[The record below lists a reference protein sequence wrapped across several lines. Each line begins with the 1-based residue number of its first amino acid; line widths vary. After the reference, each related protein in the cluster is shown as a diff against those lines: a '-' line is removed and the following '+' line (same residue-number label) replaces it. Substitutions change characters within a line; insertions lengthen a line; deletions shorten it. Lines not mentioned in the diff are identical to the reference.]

1 MWHCTTSLDPYDDD
15 ASELSHQMEKYGS
28 RFCAEI
34 AKHARL
40 FVQDPKEGER
50 SAMREVRPETSASSE
65 PLGSALSDDEIG
77 SRIMNGLGG
86 EKYDPSDLMPWERR
100 VGKRARAL
108 FAKPAP
114 VAVTRERIERAV
126 ERGVATSIQSAAHRS
141 VNEHVAEAIMDALS
155 APVSAEDVERAC
167 KAHWE
172 RDGLQIKWET
182 LNESQR
188 AYQRKDMRA
197 ALKSIGIATEG
208 T

>member
-1 MWHCTTSLDPYDDD
+1 
-15 ASELSHQMEKYGS
+15 
-28 RFCAEI
+28 
-34 AKHARL
+34 
-40 FVQDPKEGER
+40 
-50 SAMREVRPETSASSE
+50 MREVRPETSASSE

-114 VAVTRERIERAV
+114 VAVTRERLIAAMVDARHARLIE
-126 ERGVATSIQSAAHRS
+126 GISP
-141 VNEHVAEAIMDALS
+141 NIMDYADAVLS